1 MRETTIWNK
10 KEEKDN
16 AREKEV
22 GFDDQSMTSRHFK
35 IAKAFGTRGEQSVA
49 STGAIDQSI
58 IDRMPRR

>member
-10 KEEKDN
+10 KGEKDN

-35 IAKAFGTRGEQSVA
+35 IAKAFGMRAERSVA
-49 STGAIDQSI
+49 STGAMDQSI